1 MITDRFISKRFIT
14 MLPNMFKFRYLNM
27 NGSIVINL
35 LEINVSVDSAI
46 RKIFMNWAVKSIE
59 L

>member
-1 MITDRFISKRFIT
+1 

-35 LEINVSVDSAI
+35 LEINVSVGSAI